1 MREGAAMD
9 YGMIGKIDKAKRYA
23 HERERIKF
31 ESFKA
36 VLNGRNNPHVVEY
49 HDGVWICDC
58 DFFLSRGVCSHSMA
72 LERILAGML
81 NESMQVS

>member
-1 MREGAAMD
+1 MD
-9 YGMIGKIDKAKRYA
+9 YGMIGKIDKARRYA
-23 HERERIKF
+23 QERERIKF

-36 VLNGRNNPHVVEY
+36 ILNGRHDSHVVEY
-49 HDGVWICDC
+49 ADGAWTCDC

-81 NESMQVS
+81 DESLQTS